1 MEGKIRCKII
11 SLSDL
16 QKKKKN
22 HILIMQ
28 PSNIE
33 WLLRYTKKLYS
44 KKDDFIYYTTYVDV
58 CWKKLTS
65 RQWANV
71 IAPSLIYFPLIFS
84 NEISVLFCQ
93 LKASKQVF
101 SPL

>member
-1 MEGKIRCKII
+1 MEGKLRLKII

-33 WLLRYTKKLYS
+33 WLLGYTKLRYTLTKEDL
-44 KKDDFIYYTTYVDV
+44 FI
-58 CWKKLTS
+58 
-65 RQWANV
+65 
-71 IAPSLIYFPLIFS
+71 IYRCLL
-84 NEISVLFCQ
+84 VT
-93 LKASKQVF
+93 
-101 SPL
+101 